1 MNLEKQNVKIHASLP
16 NKILIEPLV
25 SICQVGCCKVLAWKL
40 FQWFLYMSRV
50 SQKKFELNRTMPRI
64 QRPDIRFWSIYLL
77 KMAKMA

>member
-50 SQKKFELNRTMPRI
+50 SQKNLSSIGPCPAYSSLI
-64 QRPDIRFWSIYLL
+64 QDFGQFTF
-77 KMAKMA
+77 